1 MILWV
6 TNVRIKNSRARWIIF
21 QTFRRRLH
29 STKKQ
34 QMRVLT
40 TLAAQPKEASD
51 RGQRA
56 EFIRWC
62 GLINFLEDC
71 MAVWSLKVKGPAAS
85 TLVPLLV
92 RWLRT
97 RYIYIY
103 THTHSWFTLY
113 FSSWKNS
120 ILHLLGLSKSH
131 KRSCN
136 LSNASHPTKPNSI
149 WRERVREMRW
159 HGRRRGNALMIGS
172 FNKIIVREN
181 LFGPINLQNIYK
193 L

>member
-1 MILWV
+1 MIVWV
-6 TNVRIKNSRARWIIF
+6 TNVRIKNSRSRWIIF
-21 QTFRRRLH
+21 QAFRRRLH

-103 THTHSWFTLY
+103 THTHTVDSLYIFPHGKTRFCICWGSQRATKEAVIWATHLTQPNPIPFGERGWERWGDMVGGGETL
-113 FSSWKNS
+113 W
-120 ILHLLGLSKSH
+120 
-131 KRSCN
+131 
-136 LSNASHPTKPNSI
+136 
-149 WRERVREMRW
+149 W
-159 HGRRRGNALMIGS
+159 
-172 FNKIIVREN
+172 
-181 LFGPINLQNIYK
+181 
-193 L
+193 